1 MPMKYAI
8 NFYTTCRTLPVADE
22 IIIKYGEESGQ
33 EDLPRFASEI
43 PEEQRLVVNIC
54 MLTAEDHDLELFQAA
69 AAAHK
74 NIAFMVAYDQNIH
87 QDLYDL
93 NLKYF
98 FIDPI
103 SNLDDFMGV
112 INLGVTDIY
121 VTNELGFFLEK
132 ISPICKKKDIAI
144 RVYPNVAQSTN
155 KFTTPGI
162 KKFFIRPEDVELY
175 EQYVDV
181 LEFWGPIDKQPVL
194 YDIYHDGRWQ
204 GNLQDLILGLDEEI
218 DNMKIMPAF
227 GESRTC
233 CRKKCAYGQ
242 CHICD
247 NIKSA
252 AEALEIKGIKLKRKK
267 RVYEHN
273 LDGDNLQTD
282 STESEEHN
290 DEVSE

>member
-1 MPMKYAI
+1 MKYAI
-8 NFYTTCRTLPVADE
+8 NFYTTCRVLPVADE

-54 MLTAEDHDLELFQAA
+54 MLTAEDRDFEIFKAA

-74 NIAFMVAYDQNIH
+74 NIAFMIAYDQNIH
-87 QDLYDL
+87 QDLYEM
-93 NLKYF
+93 NLDYF

-103 SNLDDFMGV
+103 SSLDDFMGV

-121 VTNELGFFLEK
+121 VANELGFYLEK
-132 ISPICKKKDIAI
+132 ISPICKEKNIAI
-144 RVYPNVAQSTN
+144 RVYPNVAQSNN
-155 KFTTPGI
+155 KFNTPGI

-181 LEFWGPIDKQPVL
+181 FEFWGPIDKQPVL
-194 YDIYHDGRWQ
+194 YDIYYSGRWQ
-204 GNLQDLILGLDEEI
+204 GNLQDLILGLDEEV
-218 DNMKIMPAF
+218 DNMKIMPVF

-233 CRKKCAYGQ
+233 CRKKCAYNQ

-247 NIKSA
+247 NILSA
-252 AEALEIKGIKLKRKK
+252 AATLEIKGIKLKRKK
-267 RVYEHN
+267 RVYERSF
-273 LDGDNLQTD
+273 DGSDLQTQ
-282 STESEEHN
+282 SNSSEGN
-290 DEVSE
+290 DVEVFE